1 MGAGM
6 LNRRQPNQSLKPTRV
21 GKPPRVGSTS
31 AFEVMK
37 VAIAALSLLLS
48 TWSATVVAQDKT
60 VLVQDTD
67 VRMQLAIQKAKRE
80 LPQFLQERSNPSS
93 TARDFKVKVA
103 FQAGTTVEH
112 MWVGPFRPSGNGF
125 EGKLKNQPNLITSLQ
140 WGQDVKFERE
150 QISDWAY
157 IKNGIQYG
165 HFTTCVVLL
174 HEGKEKAQLKA
185 KELGLKCDD
194 HL

>member
-1 MGAGM
+1 
-6 LNRRQPNQSLKPTRV
+6 
-21 GKPPRVGSTS
+21 
-31 AFEVMK
+31 MK
-37 VAIAALSLLLS
+37 VAIATLSLLLS
-48 TWSATVVAQDKT
+48 TWSAAVAQDKT
-60 VLVQDTD
+60 ILVQDAN

-80 LPQFLQERSNPSS
+80 LPLFLQERANPSS

-103 FQAGTTVEH
+103 FQSGTTVEH
-112 MWVGPFRPSGNGF
+112 MWVTPFRPNGSGF
-125 EGKLKNQPNLITSLQ
+125 EGKLKNQPNLVTSLQ

-174 HEGKEKAQLKA
+174 HEGKENAQQKA
-185 KELGLKCDD
+185 KELGLRCDD
-194 HL
+194 L